1 MDNTMVSAL
10 VLFLGLTNVEMLAI
24 LDSGIFNHWRF
35 SMEWAETT
43 HLKIKTY
50 AMFGNIL
57 ENVPQLIIQ
66 GLYLNLHGITG
77 VTIASLIVSAFSLVY
92 AILRRALLF
101 VVLIR
106 VRRGKSGQDDL
117 STALLPTTSSS
128 LKDNVDEF
136 VEDCGHVAQV
146 RQLQGENADL
156 RKRNHELHKRNQELI
171 AENER
176 LRSLAGVTG
185 SI

>member
-1 MDNTMVSAL
+1 MDNTIVSAS
-10 VLFLGLTNVEMLAI
+10 VLLLGLTNVEMLTI

-50 AMFGNIL
+50 ALFGNIL

-77 VTIASLIVSAFSLVY
+77 VTIASLIVSTFSLVY

-101 VVLIR
+101 VVLWLHPERKVR
-106 VRRGKSGQDDL
+106 VKRGKSGQDDL
-117 STALLPTTSSS
+117 STALLPTESS
-128 LKDNVDEF
+128 LKNDF
-136 VEDCGHVAQV
+136 
-146 RQLQGENADL
+146 GESELRRENEEQ
-156 RKRNHELHKRNQELI
+156 RKRIQELLERIQELI